1 MSLGAADPAGPDAFA
16 VLLRR
21 YRRAAGLSQ
30 QQLAQA
36 AGLGVRTLRDLER
49 GRVGRPQRATV
60 TGLAEAL
67 RLPPAEAQRLRRSA
81 TSRQPVDGDPDL
93 ALIGLAAPTRVPLPA
108 DPPDFSGR
116 DAQLRRLAGLLARPG
131 SIVVVHGPPGIGKTS
146 VVVRAARAVAAELS
160 DGAYFVDLRGTQQQ
174 PTTVR
179 SAVAQLLDEFGVD
192 RRRLPGGLD
201 GRLAL
206 YRETS
211 AERSAVLV
219 LDDARDAAQVRSLLP
234 VGGDWRV
241 LVSSRRQLTD
251 LTGTDPTG
259 AAVAGADLTGAGGT
273 GADPT
278 GAGGTGTGPTGAGPG
293 RVGRI
298 ALGALPGPDA
308 RALLAGVVGPDR
320 LATEPAAVDELVRI
334 CGGLPL
340 ALRIVASR
348 LASRPLWT
356 IAGLLDRLRDSQRRL
371 DGLYAGDI
379 EVRTAF
385 LVSYRQLDPE
395 HRAALRRLALLPWPG
410 YDAAVVADLLDTG
423 TDRAA
428 TVVAGLA
435 EAGLL
440 TPLPGSGRYRL
451 HDLLAVFGQE
461 RAAAED
467 SPADRQAALDR
478 VRAGLLATVAAVGGW
493 FPSYQEPLTRHRFPA
508 ARTPFGSASAAL
520 DWCTAQRRAI
530 TWALRCTAQQQRHA
544 EIVTVVDAIRGVA
557 NRHHHLAPWQ
567 EVFQT
572 AVDSARALGDPAAE
586 ARHRDSL
593 GFALKY
599 QVRRPEQALPEH
611 ERARRLHAEIGDRT
625 GYAWSTLYTTGAL
638 HRCGRLAE
646 ALDRARLAADLFAAL
661 GVTQGAV
668 IASYAVGD
676 IERDLGQPQQAAR
689 THRRGL
695 DRLADPAGRDRVTAG
710 MFGYRLGL
718 DLAAAGDLPGAV
730 QVLES
735 AYAAFVAEHHP
746 TGIAECLG
754 ALSEVLA
761 RLGSPRA
768 VAVATRAV
776 GVCHELGDALREAQA
791 WYALGL
797 VARAEQRAEDHAR
810 CFDRARSLCAG
821 SADLEA
827 RALLARLRQP

>member
-81 TSRQPVDGDPDL
+81 TSDQPVDGDPDL
-93 ALIGLAAPTRVPLPA
+93 ALIGLAAPARVPLPA
-108 DPPDFSGR
+108 DPSDFSGR
-116 DAQLRRLAGLLARPG
+116 DTELHRLAGLLARPG

-146 VVVRAARAVAAELS
+146 VVVRAARTVAAELS
-160 DGAYFVDLRGTQQQ
+160 DGAFFVDLRGTQQQ

-179 SAVAQLLDEFGVD
+179 GAVAQLLAELGVD
-192 RRRLPGGLD
+192 RRRLPAGLD
-201 GRLAL
+201 ARLAS
-206 YRETS
+206 YREAS

-251 LTGTDPTG
+251 LAG
-259 AAVAGADLTGAGGT
+259 AAGA
-273 GADPT
+273 
-278 GAGGTGTGPTGAGPG
+278 GAGPG
-293 RVGRI
+293 HVERI
-298 ALGALPGPDA
+298 ALGALSGPDA
-308 RALLAGVVGPDR
+308 RALLAGVVGPAR

-395 HRAALRRLALLPWPG
+395 HRTALRRLALLPWPG
-410 YDAAVVADLLDTG
+410 YDAAVVADLLDSG

-428 TVVAGLA
+428 TVVAGIA

-440 TPLPGSGRYRL
+440 TPLADSGRYRL

-467 SPADRQAALDR
+467 GPADRQAALDR
-478 VRAGLLATVAAVGGW
+478 VRAGLLATVADVGGW

-508 ARTPFGSASAAL
+508 ARTPFRSATAAL

-530 TWALRCTAQQQRHA
+530 TWALRRTAQQHRHA

-557 NRHHHLAPWQ
+557 NRHHHLAPWR

-572 AVDSARALGDPAAE
+572 AVDSSVVLGDPAAE

-611 ERARRLHAEIGDRT
+611 ERARWLHAEIGDRT

-661 GVTQGAV
+661 GETQGAV

-695 DRLADPAGRDRVTAG
+695 AQLADPAGRDRVTAG

-735 AYAAFVAEHHP
+735 AYAAFAAEHHP

-761 RLGSPRA
+761 QLGSSRA

-776 GVCHELGDALREAQA
+776 GVCHELGDTLREAQA

-797 VARAEQRAEDHAR
+797 VAQAEQRAEDHAR

-821 SADLEA
+821 SADLEV
-827 RALLARLRQP
+827 RSLLVRLARQ